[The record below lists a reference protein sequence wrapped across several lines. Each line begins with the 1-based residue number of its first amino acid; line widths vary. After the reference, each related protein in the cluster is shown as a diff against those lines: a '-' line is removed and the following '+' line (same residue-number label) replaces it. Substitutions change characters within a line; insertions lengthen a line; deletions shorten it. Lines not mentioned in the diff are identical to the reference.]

1 MSLITE
7 DFLRGVTQK
16 RKVSFSKGLSA
27 VEVLNESF
35 DLSKTYDIF
44 LSHSYIDKEKIAS
57 VKYYLESLGLSVYI
71 DWIDDMQLVRNSV
84 TKETAERIKTRMKKC
99 KSLIYVFSNN
109 SNFSKWMPWELGYF
123 DGIKGR
129 IAVLPITR
137 FSNNNNTFRG
147 TEYLGL
153 YPYVTKD
160 FIAGKDSETLWVRE
174 NENKYISIGEW
185 LIGRNPFKR
194 N

>member
-27 VEVLNESF
+27 PEVLNESF
-35 DLSKTYDIF
+35 NINKTYDVF

-57 VKYYLESLGLSVYI
+57 VKHYLELLGLSVYI
-71 DWIDDMQLVRNSV
+71 DWIDDKQLVRDSV
-84 TKETAERIKTRMKKC
+84 TKETAERIKSRMKKC

-109 SNFSKWMPWELGYF
+109 SNSSKWMPWELGYF

-129 IAVLPITR
+129 IAILPISR
-137 FSNNNNTFRG
+137 GGNGNAFNG

-160 FIAGKDSETLWVRE
+160 LIANTNDETLWIRE
-174 NENKYISIGEW
+174 SITKYIDIANW
-185 LIGRNPFKR
+185 LSGKEPIQRN
-194 N
+194 

>member
-16 RKVSFSKGLSA
+16 RKVNFSKGLSA

-35 DLSKTYDIF
+35 NINKTYDVF
-44 LSHSYIDKEKIAS
+44 LSHSYVDKEKIAS
-57 VKYYLESLGLSVYI
+57 VKYYLELLGLSVYI
-71 DWIDDMQLVRNSV
+71 DWIDDRQLVRDRV
-84 TKETAERIKTRMKKC
+84 TKETAIRIKARMKKC

-109 SNFSKWMPWELGYF
+109 SDSSKWMPWELGYF

-129 IAVLPITR
+129 IAILPITR
-137 FSNNNNTFRG
+137 GGNSNAFNG

-160 FIAGKDSETLWVRE
+160 LIANTNDETLWIRE
-174 NENKYISIGEW
+174 NESKYISISEW
-185 LIGRNPFKR
+185 LIGRNPFQR

>member
-7 DFLRGVTQK
+7 EFLRGVTQE
-16 RKVSFSKGLSA
+16 RKVNFSKGLSA

-35 DLSKTYDIF
+35 NINKTYDVF

-57 VKYYLESLGLSVYI
+57 VKYYLELLGLSVYI
-71 DWIDDMQLVRNSV
+71 DWIDDGQLVRDRV
-84 TKETAERIKTRMKKC
+84 TKETAERIKSRMKKC

-109 SNFSKWMPWELGYF
+109 SNSSKWMPWELGYF

-137 FSNNNNTFRG
+137 FSNINTFRG

-160 FIAGKDSETLWVRE
+160 QIAGKDSETLWVRE

>member
-27 VEVLNESF
+27 PEVLNESF
-35 DLSKTYDIF
+35 NINKTYDVF

-57 VKYYLESLGLSVYI
+57 VKHYLELLGLSVYI
-71 DWIDDMQLVRNSV
+71 DWIDDSQLVRNSV

-99 KSLIYVFSNN
+99 KSLIYIFSDN
-109 SNFSKWMPWELGYF
+109 SNLSKWMPWELGYF
-123 DGIKGR
+123 DGVKGR

-137 FSNNNNTFRG
+137 FSNNNTFKG

-153 YPYVTKD
+153 YPYITKD
-160 FIAGKDSETLWVRE
+160 LIDGEGNETLWVRE
-174 NENKYISIGEW
+174 NESKYISIGEW
-185 LIGRNPFKR
+185 LIGRNPFQR

>member
-7 DFLRGVTQK
+7 GFLRGLTHE

-27 VEVLNESF
+27 PEVLNESF
-35 DLSKTYDIF
+35 NINKTYDIF

-57 VKYYLESLGLSVYI
+57 VKYYLELLGLSVYI
-71 DWIDDMQLVRNSV
+71 DWIDDKQLARNSV
-84 TKETAERIKTRMKKC
+84 TKETAKRIKTRMKKC

-109 SNFSKWMPWELGYF
+109 SDSSKWMPWELGYF

-129 IAVLPITR
+129 IAVLPITM
-137 FSNNNNTFRG
+137 FSNNNAYNG

-153 YPYVTKD
+153 YPYVTID
-160 FIAGKDSETLWVRE
+160 QIEGRDLETLWIRE
-174 NENKYISIGEW
+174 SESKYIDIGNW
-185 LIGRNPFKR
+185 LKGKEPILRN
-194 N
+194 